1 MWCMNFSKICD
12 WNLNRTSPLPPSA
25 LPWVPKDVQFWNLPT
40 SPPSR
45 PPLPPLPPPP
55 LQSFIVASH
64 WVFYSYQAY
73 TMSIHDHNVLLFC
86 TLFISGIPFSRD
98 WSYYVCGGDL
108 LCIFVACYPRVQHTL
123 GCLSFNN
130 SSLAFDQHC
139 FSLF

>member
-25 LPWVPKDVQFWNLPT
+25 LPGVPREVQFWTFP
-40 SPPSR
+40 
-45 PPLPPLPPPP
+45 PPLLLVLLFLPPPPP

-98 WSYYVCGGDL
+98 WSYNVCGGDL

>member
-1 MWCMNFSKICD
+1 MWLK
-12 WNLNRTSPLPPSA
+12 LE
-25 LPWVPKDVQFWNLPT
+25 QNLPIAT
-40 SPPSR
+40 HGSAKGSKGCSILKPPHLPSFSSSSP
-45 PPLPPLPPPP
+45 PPPP

-98 WSYYVCGGDL
+98 WSYNVCGGDL

-123 GCLSFNN
+123 GCLSFDN